1 LLLAVFSSGCK
12 KNEANRLTP
21 RSSPYHARAGGCGFC
36 RGARRD
42 PIKLR
47 QGASSQQPGNTDYLR
62 IVLKND
68 SRQIRTALQSPAS
81 PKPRY
86 RRNPKSSDAR
96 PTHPNRGS
104 ASLQASTFRRA
115 GTPNRNRDA
124 RNTQSIVGAKDST
137 GRVADARLAIIID
150 DLGSDRPAADAVFAL
165 AIPSPFPSCL
175 ITSIR
180 GHRQGSA
187 SPWIPGNAAL
197 ADAIGRERNTEA
209 QELRPGMSAPEV
221 AALVDQF
228 LQNTPDA
235 AGVNNH
241 QGSQATADAAL
252 MDALMP
258 VLRDHNLFYVDS
270 RTTAATVAYDT
281 AQDFGVRSAFRNV
294 PFLDDVAEWPRS
306 ANSSNWRC
314 AALAKRAKPWRSAIL
329 TRDAPGSARSSA
341 ATQAQGVRWCWLR
354 TRPLIGLFSLRL
366 RRLRFLCWKKHM
378 NDEARIPC
386 EKAEDAAFGAHRAA
400 REPFGAV
407 QRCIDRCPS
416 KTRPLFGTE

>member
-1 LLLAVFSSGCK
+1 MLLAVFSSGCK

-21 RSSPYHARAGGCGFC
+21 AQVHHITRELAAAASAAVPAGT
-36 RGARRD
+36 

-68 SRQIRTALQSPAS
+68 SPADTHRAAVAKLLESLTTVATQNHLTQDPLTQTGDLLHFKLRHSGVPALEIEIV
-81 PKPRY
+81 
-86 RRNPKSSDAR
+86 
-96 PTHPNRGS
+96 T
-104 ASLQASTFRRA
+104 RA
-115 GTPNRNRDA
+115 TPE
-124 RNTQSIVGAKDST
+124 SIVGAKNST

-150 DLGSDRPAADAVFAL
+150 DLGSDRAAADAVFAL
-165 AIPSPFPSCL
+165 GYPLTVSVLPNHQHSVDIAKEAHR
-175 ITSIR
+175 R
-180 GHRQGSA
+180 GFQVMLHLPMQSVA
-187 SPWIPGNAAL
+187 NETP
-197 ADAIGRERNTEA
+197 EA

-228 LQNTPDA
+228 LQNAPDA

-294 PFLDDVAEWPRS
+294 PFLDDVAEV
-306 ANSSNWRC
+306 
-314 AALAKRAKPWRSAIL
+314 AAVRKQLELAL
-329 TRDAPGSARSSA
+329 TA
-341 ATQAQGVRWCWLR
+341 AQAQV
-354 TRPLIGLFSLRL
+354 SLL
-366 RRLRFLCWKKHM
+366 
-378 NDEARIPC
+378 
-386 EKAEDAAFGAHRAA
+386 EKAHE
-400 REPFGAV
+400 
-407 QRCIDRCPS
+407 
-416 KTRPLFGTE
+416 